1 MPFFKQYV
9 RLNGMDSLNSFSY
22 ANKQDPNDPKIKN
35 SADEGEE
42 SEGTES
48 EDDNK
53 QPERKE

>member
-1 MPFFKQYV
+1 
-9 RLNGMDSLNSFSY
+9 MDSLNSFSY

-53 QPERKE
+53 